1 MFGYIRPL
9 QGELKVRELER
20 FKACYCGLCH
30 ALGKNYGLSARFI
43 LNYELVFLAM
53 LLWDEDEPVTIKR
66 KRCVASPFV
75 KKRYCAG
82 SFALDACA
90 GYSVILTWWKL
101 RDTIADESFFK
112 SFPHRLACLKLSGAY
127 KKAVRDFPEF
137 DSRVRAELTSLSGYE
152 SEPSASLDG
161 AADKFANILVA
172 IVTDKMPDIKRRPML
187 ELLYHTGRWIYIA
200 DACDDYCGDAKTGSF
215 NPVLSTYPSDD
226 GKLPEKAVSRLK
238 TTLTH
243 SNNLVSSAFELLP
256 ENPWSQINQNLI
268 YLGMP
273 DACDR
278 IFRGAWPPR
287 QKRQKNTNRNG
298 HDR

>member
-30 ALGKNYGLSARFI
+30 ALGRKYGFSARFI

-53 LLWDEDEPVTIKR
+53 LLWDEDEPVRMMR
-66 KRCVASPFV
+66 KRCVASPFK

-82 SFALDACA
+82 NTALDACA

-101 RDTIADESFFK
+101 KDTVADESFFK
-112 SFPHRLACLKLSGAY
+112 SLPHRLACLKLGRAY

-137 DSRVRAELTSLSGYE
+137 DEKVRSELLSLSDYE
-152 SEPSASLDG
+152 SEPFASVDG
-161 AADKFANILVA
+161 AADRFANILKA
-172 IVTDKMPDIKRRPML
+172 TASDKMPDIKRRPML
-187 ELLYHTGRWIYIA
+187 ELLYHTGRWIYIV
-200 DACDDYCGDAKTGSF
+200 DACDDYSRDAKSESF
-215 NPVLSTYPSDD
+215 NPIVRTYPSDN
-226 GKLPEKAVSRLK
+226 GKLPMDAVLRLK

-243 SNNLVSSAFELLP
+243 SNNLISSAFELLP

-268 YLGMP
+268 YLAMP
-273 DACDR
+273 DACER
-278 IFRGAWPPR
+278 VFEGTWPPR
-287 QKRQKNTNRNG
+287 TVKRKN
-298 HDR
+298 